1 MCGKMSLQSERK
13 KEMKYKGGRKPK
25 HDVEMTE
32 LFQLRLTAEQKS
44 LICSPASSTGGGTA
58 EYVRSVMGIVSE
70 SFQPFVEGRLSP
82 EDFEKVVGSKIRE
95 FIVTSMEK
103 GSEVKEPE

>member
-1 MCGKMSLQSERK
+1 MR
-13 KEMKYKGGRKPK
+13 YKGGRKPK

-32 LFQLRLTAEQKS
+32 YLQLRMTSEQKA
-44 LICSPASSTGGGTA
+44 LICSPAFSTGGGTA
-58 EYVRSVMGIVSE
+58 EYVRGVMGIVSE

-82 EDFEKVVGSKIRE
+82 EDFEKLVGSQIRA

-103 GSEVKEPE
+103 GSKVEPD